1 MDSLSMDSKAWL
13 AAIVESSDDAIVSK
27 NLDGII
33 TSWNGGAIRIFGYS
47 AEEMVGQS
55 ILKIIPPDR
64 QHEEQTILTR
74 VRAGER
80 VHQYE
85 TIRRAKDGRDLHV
98 SLTISPIFDENRK
111 VVGVSKIA
119 RDISEQKRSQEIQM
133 LLMRELNHRS
143 KNLLAVADAIVR
155 QTARSTPARELVER
169 VSRRLNSLSINQD
182 LLVAHDWRGVDI
194 GRIVHAQLHA
204 IIDGYENRV
213 TVEGG
218 SCVVNPRVGQAL
230 SLAIYELAANA
241 LKHGSLSVEGG
252 KVEIKWS
259 VDDTGAERTFHMSWR
274 EYGGPRVTR
283 PRRRGFGTTISE
295 QMIARS
301 VLGEASI
308 DYANDGVVWQLTAP
322 EAALIKPEQ
331 VSP

>member
-1 MDSLSMDSKAWL
+1 MDSKAWL

-33 TSWNGGAIRIFGYS
+33 TSWNAGAQRIFGYT
-47 AEEMVGQS
+47 AEEMIGES
-55 ILKIIPPDR
+55 ILKVIPPDR
-64 QHEEQTILTR
+64 QHEEQTILSR

-80 VHQYE
+80 MHQYE

-119 RDISEQKRSQEIQM
+119 RDITEQKRSQDIQA

-155 QTARSTPARELVER
+155 QTARSTPPRELVER

-194 GRIVHAQLHA
+194 MRIVHAQLHA
-204 IIDGYENRV
+204 VIEGYENRV
-213 TVEGG
+213 SIEGVP
-218 SCVVNPRVGQAL
+218 CVVNPRVGQAL

-241 LKHGSLSVEGG
+241 LKYGSLSADSG
-252 KVEIKWS
+252 KVDIKWS
-259 VDDTGAERTFHMSWR
+259 VDDVEGERTFNMSWR
-274 EYGGPRVTR
+274 EHGGPRVTR
-283 PRRRGFGTTISE
+283 PRKRGFGTTISE

-301 VLGEASI
+301 VLGKANI
-308 DYANDGVVWQLTAP
+308 DYANEGVIWQLTAP
-322 EAALIKPEQ
+322 ESALIQPEK
-331 VSP
+331 VPA